1 MEKTI
6 QVNPTYLQVGG
17 KQKNKKKGQ
26 QTRKQKKKGISSST
40 LKKEFIQKIKE
51 NKKRQTDLNKE
62 LVDSVDKEKT
72 KNVAV
77 DVNANTDKQNE
88 FLSSLKEL
96 NNIISSHRT
105 RKKKRELP
113 KTYSSP
119 NSSTV
124 QINLNTFDDMV
135 SKNDRSE
142 LPLTPHNGNDVTLFK
157 SEPKYGLL
165 KNGKKPTYSQLNK
178 TVKRGVNFPTTSP
191 IKSVTTTDVIDT
203 KLIKSQTDY
212 NIRKQKLEEIRLR
225 EKDILHKV
233 PKPKPEPEPEPKP
246 SPLSK
251 PQPINLDV
259 DVDKILE
266 KKHTDAMYGIH
277 NLSNSNTPSVSTSE
291 SNAIPKKRLKR
302 YEKTCKVGKKGRS
315 VNVLIENNKTR
326 KRVMNE
332 INNLNKIS
340 IAKMKDYLRGRSLIK
355 KGSDAPD
362 FIIKQMYKSAIMTG
376 NVENTNKSH
385 IVEELNSFF

>member
-17 KQKNKKKGQ
+17 KQKNIKKQQ
-26 QTRKQKKKGISSST
+26 QTRKRLKRGISSST

-51 NKKRQTDLNKE
+51 NKRRQAELNKE
-62 LVDSVDKEKT
+62 VVDVDKT

-77 DVNANTDKQNE
+77 NVTTDKQNE

-105 RKKKRELP
+105 RKKKREAP
-113 KTYSSP
+113 KMYSSP
-119 NSSTV
+119 NSSVV
-124 QINLNTFDDMV
+124 QVNLNTFDDMV
-135 SKNDRSE
+135 YKNDKNE
-142 LPLTPHNGNDVTLFK
+142 LPLIPHNSSETTLFK
-157 SEPKYGLL
+157 SDPKYGLL

-178 TVKRGVNFPTTSP
+178 TLKRGVNFPTTSP
-191 IKSVTTTDVIDT
+191 IKSVITTDVIDT
-203 KLIKSQTDY
+203 KLIKSQDDFNT
-212 NIRKQKLEEIRLR
+212 RKHKLEEIRLR
-225 EKDILHKV
+225 EKQDILKQSPSLV
-233 PKPKPEPEPEPKP
+233 PVPVPVPIAAP
-246 SPLSK
+246 SLLSK
-251 PQPINLDV
+251 SQSINLDV

-266 KKHTDAMYGIH
+266 KKHTDAMYGLH
-277 NLSNSNTPSVSTSE
+277 NLTNTNTPSVSTLETSTV
-291 SNAIPKKRLKR
+291 PKKRLKR

-332 INNLNKIS
+332 INNLDKIS

>member
-26 QTRKQKKKGISSST
+26 QTRKQKKRGISSST

-51 NKKRQTDLNKE
+51 NKRRQSELNKE

-77 DVNANTDKQNE
+77 NVTTDRQNE

-113 KTYSSP
+113 KMSSSS

-142 LPLTPHNGNDVTLFK
+142 LPLTPRNGNEVTLFK
-157 SEPKYGLL
+157 SDPKYGLL

-178 TVKRGVNFPTTSP
+178 TLKRGVNFPTTSP
-191 IKSVTTTDVIDT
+191 VKSVTTTDVIDT
-203 KLIKSQTDY
+203 KLIKSQNDY
-212 NIRKQKLEEIRLR
+212 NTRKQKLEEIRLR
-225 EKDILHKV
+225 EKQQDILQQSQLPMPV
-233 PKPKPEPEPEPKP
+233 PLPVLSSP
-246 SPLSK
+246 SSK

-266 KKHTDAMYGIH
+266 KKHTDAMYGLH
-277 NLSNSNTPSVSTSE
+277 NLSNSSKKSINYASVLVCFVSLYK
-291 SNAIPKKRLKR
+291 PKKIVRVQRLIYR
-302 YEKTCKVGKKGRS
+302 
-315 VNVLIENNKTR
+315 
-326 KRVMNE
+326 
-332 INNLNKIS
+332 
-340 IAKMKDYLRGRSLIK
+340 
-355 KGSDAPD
+355 
-362 FIIKQMYKSAIMTG
+362 
-376 NVENTNKSH
+376 
-385 IVEELNSFF
+385 